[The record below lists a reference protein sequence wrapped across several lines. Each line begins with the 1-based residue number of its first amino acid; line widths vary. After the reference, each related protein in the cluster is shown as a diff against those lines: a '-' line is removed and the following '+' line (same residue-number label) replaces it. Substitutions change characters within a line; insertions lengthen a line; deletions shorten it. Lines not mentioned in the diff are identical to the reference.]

1 MDNDKYALWELNQRT
16 SALKTNTKV
25 RTIQADLSSW
35 EALNLLPVEVGLLNC
50 NLALHY
56 FVESLP
62 YIVKT
67 TNPLIVNIM
76 ILDGSKLAQEQTLH
90 ENEQVKYHYHVI
102 KRNPSRIRIKLPF
115 RNELAEETI
124 VMP

>member
-16 SALKTNTKV
+16 SVLKTNTKV

-56 FVESLP
+56 FVDALP

-76 ILDGSKLAQEQTLH
+76 ILDGSKLGQEQTLY
-90 ENEQVKYHYHVI
+90 ENEQVKYHYHVV
-102 KRNPSRIRIKLPF
+102 KKNPSRIRIKLPF